1 MKRRSGRWTSAVLW
15 GGSLLAAAGFG
26 WPLFATAVPRDA
38 QGAVPFVAFAL
49 VPAVIVA
56 LALVVDR
63 EMYTA
68 KTVALLGVLAAVGAA
83 VRIAGTGVGGVEA
96 VFILLILAGRVYG
109 ARFGLLLGL
118 LTIAVSS
125 VLWGGFGPWT
135 PFQMFAC
142 GWVGAGAALL
152 PRLRA
157 GGRLGPRARARLE
170 IALLAGYG
178 VVASYLFGL
187 VMNLWF
193 WPFAVGTGTGISY
206 SPGASLGTNL
216 ASFGLYSLVTSTLTW
231 DTVRAVTTVLGIFLV
246 GPAALAALRRA
257 KLPAARSAPSP
268 GDARPRSTSL
278 PGDGTRTHPSTAP
291 DEAAAPQTA
300 RHPSA
305 RA

>member
-15 GGSLLAAAGFG
+15 SGSLLAAAGFA
-26 WPLFATAVPRDA
+26 WPLFAAAVPRDA
-38 QGAVPFVAFAL
+38 QGAVPFIAFAL

-152 PRLRA
+152 PRHRA
-157 GGRLGPRARARLE
+157 GGGSGVLGRLGPRASARLE
-170 IALLAGYG
+170 IAMLAGYG

-206 SPGASLGTNL
+206 SPGAPLGTNL

-231 DTVRAVTTVLGIFLV
+231 DTVRAVTTVLGICLV

-257 KLPAARSAPSP
+257 KLPAARRTAHRA
-268 GDARPRSTSL
+268 DARR
-278 PGDGTRTHPSTAP
+278 
-291 DEAAAPQTA
+291 
-300 RHPSA
+300 
-305 RA
+305 